1 MFRLE
6 NMVRP
11 NILSLQRYSSARD
24 EYHGTEGIFL
34 DANENPFGMLNRYP
48 DPHQQSVK
56 AAIGRIKKIEV
67 ENIFIG
73 NGSDEVIDLALRI
86 FCTPGKDKIIVCPPT
101 YGMYEVMSHIHDTAM
116 ITVPLTRGFQLDM
129 SGILRA
135 TSQKEN
141 IKMIFLC
148 SPNNPTGNSMDEL
161 EELISHFDGIVFL
174 DEAYIDF
181 SSKPSFIHM
190 LHKFPNLIISQTLSK
205 AWGIAGVRI
214 GMAFASRE
222 IITLF
227 DKTKPPYNI
236 SMINQEAALDI
247 LSREESFEN
256 NKAMILSE
264 KKKLMTRLTGLAF
277 VRKIYPSDTNFIL
290 VEMDDADHI
299 YRGLLEHQI
308 ITRNRSR
315 EVAGCLRI
323 TVGTP
328 EENNILMQT
337 LELLPL

>member
-1 MFRLE
+1 M
-6 NMVRP
+6 
-11 NILSLQRYSSARD
+11 A
-24 EYHGTEGIFL
+24 
-34 DANENPFGMLNRYP
+34 
-48 DPHQQSVK
+48 
-56 AAIGRIKKIEV
+56 
-67 ENIFIG
+67 
-73 NGSDEVIDLALRI
+73 
-86 FCTPGKDKIIVCPPT
+86 
-101 YGMYEVMSHIHDTAM
+101 HIHDTD
-116 ITVPLTRGFQLDM
+116 IIQVPLTNRFQLDM
-129 SGILRA
+129 TGIFSA
-135 TSQKEN
+135 VSQEEN
-141 IKMIFLC
+141 LKMIFIC
-148 SPNNPTGNSMDEL
+148 SPNNPTGNNMDEL

-214 GMAFASRE
+214 RMAFASRE

-299 YRGLLEHQI
+299 YRGLLQHQI

-328 EENNILMQT
+328 EENNMLMQT

>member
-11 NILSLQRYSSARD
+11 NILSLKAYSSARD

-34 DANENPFGMLNRYP
+34 DANENPFGIHNRYP
-48 DPHQQSVK
+48 DPHQQALK
-56 AAIGRIKKIEV
+56 AAISGIKEIPV

-86 FCTPGKDKIIVCPPT
+86 FCIPGKDKILVCPPT
-101 YGMYEVMSHIHDTAM
+101 YGMYKVMAHIHDTD
-116 ITVPLTRGFQLDM
+116 IIQVPLTNRFQLDM
-129 SGILRA
+129 TGIFSA
-135 TSQKEN
+135 VSQEEN
-141 IKMIFLC
+141 LKMIFIC
-148 SPNNPTGNSMDEL
+148 SPNNPTGNNMDEL

-222 IITLF
+222 IIALF

-299 YRGLLEHQI
+299 YRGLLQHQI

-328 EENNILMQT
+328 EENNMLMQT

>member
-6 NMVRP
+6 NLVRP
-11 NILSLQRYSSARD
+11 NILSLRAYSSARD

-48 DPHQQSVK
+48 DPHQQSLK
-56 AAIGRIKKIEV
+56 AAIGRIKEMAV

-101 YGMYEVMSHIHDTAM
+101 YGMYEVMAHINNAS
-116 ITVPLTRGFQLDM
+116 ILQVPLTDHFQLDTE
-129 SGILRA
+129 GIFRA
-135 TSQKEN
+135 AQEDN
-141 IKMIFLC
+141 VKMIFIC
-148 SPNNPTGNSMDEL
+148 SPNNPTGNNIDEL
-161 EELISHFDGIVFL
+161 EELINNFSGIVFL

-181 SSKPSFIHM
+181 SPKPSIIHR
-190 LHKFPNLIISQTLSK
+190 LNEFPNLIISQTLSK
-205 AWGIAGVRI
+205 AWGIAGARI

-222 IITLF
+222 IIALF

-236 SMINQEAALDI
+236 SRINQEAALDI

-256 NKAMILSE
+256 NKALILSE
-264 KKKLMTRLTGLAF
+264 KKKLMTRLTGLSF

-299 YRGLLEHQI
+299 YRGLLQHQI

-315 EVAGCLRI
+315 EVASCLRI

-328 EENNILMQT
+328 EENNKLMQT
-337 LELLPL
+337 LEQLPL

>member
-1 MFRLE
+1 
-6 NMVRP
+6 
-11 NILSLQRYSSARD
+11 
-24 EYHGTEGIFL
+24 
-34 DANENPFGMLNRYP
+34 
-48 DPHQQSVK
+48 
-56 AAIGRIKKIEV
+56 
-67 ENIFIG
+67 
-73 NGSDEVIDLALRI
+73 
-86 FCTPGKDKIIVCPPT
+86 
-101 YGMYEVMSHIHDTAM
+101 
-116 ITVPLTRGFQLDM
+116 
-129 SGILRA
+129 
-135 TSQKEN
+135 
-141 IKMIFLC
+141 
-148 SPNNPTGNSMDEL
+148 MDEL

-299 YRGLLEHQI
+299 YRGLLQHQI

-328 EENNILMQT
+328 EENNMLMQT